1 MRIEGPQE
9 LVQHVQQAGMCISCG
24 ACLEICPYFNHY
36 KGRTLQVFPCDLK
49 RGRCYAHCPKIE
61 VDLDKLSRRL
71 RGTTYQ
77 GLDLGVYRSILACRA
92 GAQMPKGPYQGGG
105 TASALMAFALASGAI
120 DAAVLTD
127 QKGGWPN
134 PRVVTNE
141 QEVTTCA
148 LSKFTAAPTLAAVN
162 RAVRQGYQRL
172 GVVGTPCQITALAQ
186 MKGNPL
192 EIDDFH
198 DPVALSVGLF
208 CNWALEPRSLLAF
221 LSPLLD
227 ISRVKSMDIP
237 PPPADVFIVKLED
250 SVLEIPL
257 KEIRHLIP
265 TTCFICPD
273 LASEWADLSIG
284 MFEGRVGWNTLIV
297 RTDAGESIVRQAENA
312 GYLEIESMPQENVAH
327 LSGAGRA
334 KKARAFRTA
343 LRQNAVNC
351 DKGRSAL
358 RVPREVI
365 KRLTTTQKSKGCPQ

>member
-1 MRIEGPQE
+1 MRIEGSQK

-24 ACLEICPYFNHY
+24 ACLEICPYFTHF
-36 KGRTLQVFPCDLK
+36 KGRTLQVFPCDLAK
-49 RGRCYAHCPKIE
+49 GRCYAHCPKIE

-92 GAQMPKGPYQGGG
+92 GAQMPKGLYQGGG
-105 TASALMAFALASGAI
+105 TASALMAFALASGVI

-127 QKGGWPN
+127 QKEGWPD
-134 PRVVTNE
+134 PRIVTNE
-141 QEVTTCA
+141 KEVITCA
-148 LSKFTAAPTLAAVN
+148 LSKFTAAPTLAALN

-172 GVVGTPCQITALAQ
+172 GVVGTPCQMTALAQ

-208 CNWALEPRSLLAF
+208 CNWALEPRSLMAF
-221 LSPLLD
+221 LSARLD
-227 ISRVKSMDIP
+227 ISRVKRMDIP
-237 PPPADVFIVKLED
+237 PPPADVFIVRLED

-257 KEIRHLIP
+257 KDIRHLIP

-273 LASEWADLSIG
+273 LAAEWADLSIG
-284 MFEGRVGWNTLIV
+284 MLEGRVGWNTLIV
-297 RTDAGESIVRQAENA
+297 RTDVGENIVRQAENA
-312 GYLEIESMPQENVAH
+312 GYLETASMAKENVAH
-327 LSGAGRA
+327 LSDAGRA

-343 LRQNAVNC
+343 LRQNVVNC

-365 KRLTTTQKSKGCPQ
+365 KRLTTTQKSEG